1 MLHSYTFYVRVCKKI
16 LYFIGLGFY
25 LTKSL
30 ILLAFSQKSDN
41 SFKNAFS
48 KTTKIG
54 LGWGLGLHNKKAPR
68 KVHFNKWC
76 TILCSYRTQDYEE
89 FKDLSRQIET
99 FEIL

>member
-1 MLHSYTFYVRVCKKI
+1 MFEYVKKI

-54 LGWGLGLHNKKAPR
+54 LNKCLFKNKKSAQMAEFLKMVRPA
-68 KVHFNKWC
+68 VH
-76 TILCSYRTQDYEE
+76 
-89 FKDLSRQIET
+89 LSD
-99 FEIL
+99 